1 MSSLPAYPRRVARMS
16 DSSNVQER
24 PEAFGPPVLSAAT
37 RSTSE
42 DFIVEEVLGFDPSG
56 QGEHLF
62 LVVEKRDANTVWVA
76 QQLARWAGVAEHAV
90 GYAGLKDR
98 HALTRQAFTVHLPG
112 REPPALDTF
121 AIEGARVLSQHRH
134 QRKLPRGAL
143 RGNRFTLT
151 LRGVTGERD
160 AIQARLTRIAAHG
173 VPNAFGEQR
182 FGRDGGNLAAA
193 RAMFAGRR
201 MSREKRSILLSAAR
215 SVLFNRIL
223 DERIRQGTWDRAL
236 PGDVFMLDGSHS
248 VFGPEPIDDALI
260 ARIAAFDIHPTAAL
274 WGAGEPRSADA
285 VRAIEQAV
293 AAADPELAEGLV
305 RAGLK
310 QERRALRLPVREL
323 EWRFETDALVLSF
336 FLPAGSY
343 ATAVLDALGEFR
355 DASRGG

>member
-1 MSSLPAYPRRVARMS
+1 MS

-24 PEAFGPPVLSAAT
+24 PEAFGPPVLAAAIRSAP
-37 RSTSE
+37 E
-42 DFIVEEVLGFDPSG
+42 DFVVEEVLGFEPSG

-62 LVVEKRDANTVWVA
+62 LIIEKRGANTVWVA

-112 REPPALDTF
+112 REPPALETLT
-121 AIEGARVLSQHRH
+121 IEGVRVLSQHRH

-151 LRGVTGERD
+151 LRDVAGERD
-160 AIQARLTRIAAHG
+160 AIEARLAQIAARG

-201 MSREKRSILLSAAR
+201 VSREKRSILLSAAR

-223 DERIRQGTWDRAL
+223 DERIRCDAWDRAL

-248 VFGPEPIDDALI
+248 VFGPDAIDDALR
-260 ARIAAFDIHPTAAL
+260 ARLIAFDVHPTGAL
-274 WGAGEPRSADA
+274 WGAGEPRSSDVA
-285 VRAIEQAV
+285 RAIEEAI
-293 AAADPELAEGLV
+293 AAADAELAEGLV

-310 QERRALRLPVREL
+310 QERRALRVAVREL
-323 EWRFETDALVLSF
+323 TWGLDADALVLSF

-343 ATAVLDALGEFR
+343 ATAVLDALGEVR
-355 DASRGG
+355 DASRAA

>member
-1 MSSLPAYPRRVARMS
+1 MSHVDAPLEELPR
-16 DSSNVQER
+16 
-24 PEAFGPPVLSAAT
+24 AFGAAVLAANI
-37 RSTSE
+37 RAMPE
-42 DFIVEEVLGFDPSG
+42 DFIVEEVLGFEPSG

-62 LVVEKRDANTVWVA
+62 LVIEKRDANTVWVA
-76 QQLARWAGVAEHAV
+76 QQLARWAGVGEVAI

-112 REPPALDTF
+112 REPPALETL
-121 AIEGARVLSQHRH
+121 AIEGVRVLAQYRH

-151 LRGVTGERD
+151 LRDVAGDRD
-160 AIQARLTRIAAHG
+160 AIEQRLAQIAARG

-193 RAMFAGRR
+193 RTMFAGRR
-201 MSREKRSILLSAAR
+201 VSREKRSILLSAAR

-223 DERIRQGTWDRAL
+223 DERIRQDAWDRAL

-248 VFGPEPIDDALI
+248 VFGPEPLDDVLA
-260 ARIAAFDIHPTAAL
+260 ARIASLDIHPTAAL
-274 WGAGEPRSADA
+274 WGVGEPRTTDA
-285 VRAIEQAV
+285 ARAIEEAV
-293 AAADPELAEGLV
+293 AANDADLVEGLM

-310 QERRALRLPVREL
+310 QERRALRLPVREM
-323 EWRFETDALVLSF
+323 EWRFEDDALVVSF

-343 ATAVLDALGEFR
+343 ATAVLDALGSMR
-355 DASRGG
+355 DASRAAPTQDAAHTSGE